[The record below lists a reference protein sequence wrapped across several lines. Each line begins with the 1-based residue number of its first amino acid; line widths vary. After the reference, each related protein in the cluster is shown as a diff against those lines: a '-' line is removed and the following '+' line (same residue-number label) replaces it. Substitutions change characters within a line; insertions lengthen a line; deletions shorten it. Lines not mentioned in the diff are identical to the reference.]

1 MISQELIG
9 VIKQGFK
16 LDWRGVHGVPHWAR
30 VRENGLRI
38 GKAVGANLA
47 VVELFAFL
55 HDSKRFNDDSDP
67 EHGHRAAEFARSLR
81 GSLIKLSDQ
90 DFELLTQACLR
101 HSDGL
106 TEADITVQTC
116 WDADRLDLGRV
127 GIKPAAAYLCTPVAK
142 DPALIRWAYS
152 RSLGRRTPSSLNEER
167 DDRAI
172 YLTNP
177 NLQPDADFE
186 AGELR
191 HLVVGNNGRLMDAR
205 RTPVRITDIKPETGT
220 FVIEILDFEDQ
231 GARWEESF
239 ENTRYF
245 QFERGSRS
253 AHTADIAR
261 FQAAVA
267 QFNRTFS
274 IACDPTRKKAT
285 IDRLIAVR
293 RIVGAWLSGNSRFF
307 AKGGQLPPFESR
319 VGEPLLYEDLRGFMD
334 SLGLWEIEETF
345 ARQFVSYPHSGDLIK
360 GHRIVLAEMG
370 LIPYEG
376 KVVRNPALFDGE
388 WSKERRAQH
397 ILSRLAFVH
406 EIFAR
411 LGLTRLVFYRAI
423 SHRDR
428 LLPHPNH
435 SFVSAT
441 FSRAVAEANFDGY
454 PQGTSV
460 LYRQNIPVQRVFMT
474 YLETVQMNRQ
484 LREAEAILLY
494 EKGNLAF

>member
-1 MISQELIG
+1 MISQALIG
-9 VIKQGFK
+9 VIRQGFK

-55 HDSKRFNDDSDP
+55 HDSRRFNDDSDP
-67 EHGHRAAEFARSLR
+67 EHGRRAAEFARSLR
-81 GSLIKLSDQ
+81 GSLIHISDQ
-90 DFELLTQACLR
+90 DFELLTQACLH

-127 GIKPAAAYLCTPVAK
+127 GIKPKAAYLCTPVAK

-152 RSLGRRTPSSLNEER
+152 RSLGRRTPSSSNDER
-167 DDRAI
+167 DVTAI
-172 YLTNP
+172 YQTNP
-177 NLQPDADFE
+177 NIRPDSDFE
-186 AGELR
+186 NGELR

-231 GARWEESF
+231 RARWEESF

-253 AHTADIAR
+253 AEAADIAR

-274 IACDPTRKKAT
+274 LACDPAAKKAT
-285 IDRLIAVR
+285 IDRLIAAR
-293 RIVGAWLSGNSRFF
+293 HLAGAWLAQHSRFF
-307 AKGGQLPPFESR
+307 ANGGQLPPLESR
-319 VGEPLLYEDLRGFMD
+319 VGEPLLYGDLRDFMD
-334 SLGLWEIEETF
+334 SLGLWEIEEAF

-360 GHRIVLAEMG
+360 GHRIVLAELG
-370 LIPYEG
+370 LVPYEG

-388 WSKERRAQH
+388 WSRERRAQH

-411 LGLTRLVFYRAI
+411 LGLTRLVLYRAI
-423 SHRDR
+423 SHKGR
-428 LLPHPNH
+428 LAPHPNH

-441 FSRAVAEANFDGY
+441 FSRAVAEAHFDGY
-454 PQGTSV
+454 PQGTSA
-460 LYRQNIPVQRVFMT
+460 LYRHSVPVQRLFMT
-474 YLETVQMNRQ
+474 YLETEQMNRQ
-484 LREAEAILLY
+484 MKEAEATLFY